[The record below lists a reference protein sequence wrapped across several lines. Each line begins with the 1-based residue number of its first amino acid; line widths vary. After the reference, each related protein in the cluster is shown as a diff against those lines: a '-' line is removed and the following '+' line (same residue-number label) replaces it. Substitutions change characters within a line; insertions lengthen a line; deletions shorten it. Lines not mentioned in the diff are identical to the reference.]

1 MIIDEIRKANIHA
14 MKEKNAVARGVFSV
28 ILDKAKLCEIN
39 KRGTDRPQL
48 TDADV
53 SGILQKMMK
62 ELEEEKAGYEKAGN
76 GKRAEEIAQQQEIV
90 KKFLPQLMSES
101 EIRGIIA
108 SLDDTSLPAVMKH
121 FKANYAGKCDMRLV
135 QQIAKE
141 PKE

>member
-1 MIIDEIRKANIHA
+1 MIIDEIRKANVLA
-14 MKEKNAVARGVFSV
+14 MKEKNAVARGVFS
-28 ILDKAKLCEIN
+28 ILLDKAKLCEIN
-39 KRGTDRPQL
+39 KRGTENPQL

-76 GKRAEEIAQQQEIV
+76 EKRAQEIAQQQEIV
-90 KKFLPQLMSES
+90 KKFLPQMMSEE
-101 EIRGIIA
+101 EIRSIVA
-108 SLDDTSLPAVMKH
+108 SLSDTSLPAVMKH

-141 PKE
+141 TR